1 MMMPKQKQHVQG
13 AEKYSEMNW
22 DYVTVIQAIPLSSIK
37 IFPKQ
42 RIHTKVWNLEKTPV
56 RKVTRIHIRG
66 STKRGSSIN
75 ASPAERASET
85 VQPLFPTKG
94 SIERRDGINAGRVER
109 CLLRARNRIP
119 GKKAPLGIIHLNAWS
134 VGRASVGEKTF
145 TCIKESIE
153 KKKNPN
159 VLSVERAIQIVVAS
173 INTKEFMWE
182 KNINMSEYQTFSHNV
197 YLRNWIQ
204 LHSSVNRHARNLS
217 SVHKLSVYIQSN
229 RIMIFMITIISVR
242 RLSKEDIKCK

>member
-134 VGRASVGEKTF
+134 VGRASALQLISLSTIG
-145 TCIKESIE
+145 SIQG
-153 KKKNPN
+153 K
-159 VLSVERAIQIVVAS
+159 SRIIARCVERASPKMATS
-173 INTKEFMWE
+173 IYIRGSTPERSH
-182 KNINMSEYQTFSHNV
+182 IN
-197 YLRNWIQ
+197 
-204 LHSSVNRHARNLS
+204 A
-217 SVHKLSVYIQSN
+217 
-229 RIMIFMITIISVR
+229 
-242 RLSKEDIKCK
+242 